1 MTLDNFG
8 KVADVNE
15 NKEAHRA
22 AAAGGG
28 NGVQTGLQTVKVCH
42 GVKHLPLCPLQL
54 FQLFL
59 LNVTGKTHHAAM
71 SRLSLRNSLA
81 AQLYPQSVRMLRE
94 AEQKLCPYL
103 RCIAG

>member
-1 MTLDNFG
+1 MWW
-8 KVADVNE
+8 A
-15 NKEAHRA
+15 A